1 VKLRR
6 HMRILELIRERPVST
21 QDQLTQI
28 LRSEGIEVTQATIS
42 RDIRELRLLKVPGE
56 DGHYRYSLPDD
67 PSGNSRVERLRR
79 HLHDLLV
86 GVDFSE
92 NLIVLRT
99 LPGTANAVAVGID
112 RLGWPEV
119 LGSLAGDDT
128 VLLVVRT
135 RELTQ
140 EIASRIRDFGY

>member
-1 VKLRR
+1 
-6 HMRILELIRERPVST
+6 MRILELIRERPIST
-21 QDQLTQI
+21 QDQLTEV

-42 RDIRELRLLKVPGE
+42 RDVRELRLIKVPGE
-56 DGHYRYSLPDD
+56 DGHYQYSLPDD
-67 PSGNSRVERLRR
+67 PAGNSRLERLRR

-112 RLGWPEV
+112 RLGWPEI
-119 LGSLAGDDT
+119 LGTLAGDDT
-128 VLLVVRT
+128 ILLVVRT

-140 EIASRIRDFGY
+140 EIARRIRDLGY

>member
-1 VKLRR
+1 
-6 HMRILELIRERPVST
+6 MRILELIRERPVST